1 MAKALVGYLAGAD
14 LQVAR
19 LVADNA
25 ALRGRVSELSA
36 ELSELQEALNAA
48 NAVADGRLVD
58 LVEDNGTT
66 DLAPRCARSPRART
80 PDRPNPAP
88 RDAVDRR
95 GPAGARPGCRRRL
108 GWRSSPPGRRTPL
121 PQEPPACT

>member
-66 DLAPRCARSPRART
+66 DL
-80 PDRPNPAP
+80 
-88 RDAVDRR
+88 DAALREVTE
-95 GPAGARPGCRRRL
+95 GAH
-108 GWRSSPPGRRTPL
+108 
-121 PQEPPACT
+121 A